1 MASIVHRSRDDDAEL
16 ARRVGAGD
24 SAAFATLDARHRG
37 ALTRYAGSL
46 LRRSEHDAEDVVQ
59 DVLIRAHD
67 ALRAGD
73 RPDELRPWLYRLTR
87 NRAIDEVRR
96 KRWGDESLDGDRAFA
111 GDDREDPDTVLR
123 RKEAIRRLVE
133 DLADLPVR
141 QRDALLAREVD
152 GYGPEQVAAQLGVSV
167 AAAQK
172 LAGRAR
178 ENLVRT
184 RDARDA
190 DCLDIRTARRRARA
204 RRAPERARGASR
216 QGLHRVPRLR
226 ARPAAPVQ
234 APARAEPGLRAAAAR
249 GPGEP
254 ARRRRREGR
263 GRRRAAAAA
272 LATTG
277 AVKVLETEV
286 HAPGDPAPFRLLGVR
301 DAKGRPITRGT
312 PCPRA

>member
-73 RPDELRPWLYRLTR
+73 LPDELRPWLYRLTR

-96 KRWGDESLDGDRAFA
+96 KRWGDESLDGDHAFA

-123 RKEAIRRLVE
+123 RKEAMRRLVE

-141 QRDALLAREVD
+141 QRDALLARELD
-152 GYGPEQVAAQLGVSV
+152 GHGPEQVAAQLGVSV

-172 LAGRAR
+172 LAARAR

-190 DCLDIRTARRRARA
+190 DCLRHPRPRSSMRTSAACARA
-204 RRAPERARGASR
+204 STRCVTSR
-216 QGLHRVPRLR
+216 
-226 ARPAAPVQ
+226 AAP
-234 APARAEPGLRAAAAR
+234 RATP
-249 GPGEP
+249 
-254 ARRRRREGR
+254 
-263 GRRRAAAAA
+263 
-272 LATTG
+272 TG
-277 AVKVLETEV
+277 ATC
-286 HAPGDPAPFRLLGVR
+286 AACPSAC
-301 DAKGRPITRGT
+301 TR
-312 PCPRA
+312 